1 MSEFYYGQVI
11 EYVDGTR
18 DLYFEEARRWA
29 KANNA
34 HFVEQES
41 FERDVTVE
49 ETYEEEVIHEAIYD
63 DEGNLVQEEWSELV
77 EKTREVVKQELVRP
91 FKIVEMTLEEKQ
103 EEVRQTR
110 ASLYEQKKD
119 PITCQIQAL
128 RDEEQTD
135 EVVAEI
141 ENLKAERAAVVAEIK
156 EQNPY
161 PVEPIEKIEELPVE
175 GNSVAEVIVSEM
187 EMTEE

>member
-1 MSEFYYGQVI
+1 MFYYGQII

-18 DLYFEEARRWA
+18 DLNFEAARKWA
-29 KANNA
+29 EENNA
-34 HFVEQES
+34 HFLEIEPKEDGVRQFKIIEL
-41 FERDVTVE
+41 T
-49 ETYEEEVIHEAIYD
+49 
-63 DEGNLVQEEWSELV
+63 LV
-77 EKTREVVKQELVRP
+77 EKH
-91 FKIVEMTLEEKQ
+91 
-103 EEVRQTR
+103 EEVRLTR
-110 ASLYEQKKD
+110 ASLYAQKKD

-161 PVEPIEKIEELPVE
+161 PVEPIEKIEELPVVE
-175 GNSVAEVIVSEM
+175 ESSEAEVVVSE
-187 EMTEE
+187 TENTIEEID

>member
-1 MSEFYYGQVI
+1 MFYYGQII

-18 DLYFEEARRWA
+18 DLNFEAARKWCDE
-29 KANNA
+29 NNA
-34 HFVEQES
+34 HFLEIEPK
-41 FERDVTVE
+41 ED
-49 ETYEEEVIHEAIYD
+49 
-63 DEGNLVQEEWSELV
+63 G
-77 EKTREVVKQELVRP
+77 VRQ
-91 FKIVEMTLEEKQ
+91 FKIVELTLAEMQ
-103 EEVRQTR
+103 EEVRLTR
-110 ASLYEQKKD
+110 ASLYAQKKD

-161 PVEPIEKIEELPVE
+161 PAEPIEKIEELLVIE
-175 GNSVAEVIVSEM
+175 ESSEAEVVVSEM
-187 EMTEE
+187 ENTIEEID

>member
-1 MSEFYYGQVI
+1 MFYYGQII

-18 DLYFEEARRWA
+18 DLNFEAARQWCDE
-29 KANNA
+29 NNA
-34 HFVEQES
+34 HFLEIEPK
-41 FERDVTVE
+41 ED
-49 ETYEEEVIHEAIYD
+49 
-63 DEGNLVQEEWSELV
+63 G
-77 EKTREVVKQELVRP
+77 VRQ
-91 FKIVEMTLEEKQ
+91 FKIVELTLFEMQ
-103 EEVRQTR
+103 EEVRLTR
-110 ASLYEQKKD
+110 ASLYAQKKD

-161 PVEPIEKIEELPVE
+161 PVEPIEKIEEFPVVE
-175 GNSVAEVIVSEM
+175 ESSETEATVSEM
-187 EMTEE
+187 ETVEE

>member
-34 HFVEQES
+34 HFIEQES

-49 ETYEEEVIHEAIYD
+49 ETYEEEVIHEAVYD

-103 EEVRQTR
+103 EEVRLNR
-110 ASLYEQKKD
+110 ASLYTQKKD

-141 ENLKAERAAVVAEIK
+141 ENLKTERAAVVAEIK

-161 PVEPIEKIEELPVE
+161 PVV
-175 GNSVAEVIVSEM
+175 VSEM

>member
-1 MSEFYYGQVI
+1 MEKITDEVTEEVLDKIFEEVVEIEEETFYYGQII

-18 DLYFEEARRWA
+18 DLRFENARKWA
-29 KANNA
+29 KENNA
-34 HFVEQES
+34 HFLEIEPKEDGVRQFQIIEL
-41 FERDVTVE
+41 
-49 ETYEEEVIHEAIYD
+49 TY
-63 DEGNLVQEEWSELV
+63 
-77 EKTREVVKQELVRP
+77 
-91 FKIVEMTLEEKQ
+91 EEKQ
-103 EEVRQTR
+103 EEVRLTR
-110 ASLYEQKKD
+110 ASLYAQKKD

-161 PVEPIEKIEELPVE
+161 PVD
-175 GNSVAEVIVSEM
+175 
-187 EMTEE
+187 

>member
-1 MSEFYYGQVI
+1 MFYYGQII

-18 DLYFEEARRWA
+18 DLNFEAARQWCDE
-29 KANNA
+29 NNA
-34 HFVEQES
+34 HFLEIEPK
-41 FERDVTVE
+41 ED
-49 ETYEEEVIHEAIYD
+49 
-63 DEGNLVQEEWSELV
+63 G
-77 EKTREVVKQELVRP
+77 VRQ
-91 FKIVEMTLEEKQ
+91 FKIVELTLAEMQ
-103 EEVRQTR
+103 EEVRLTR
-110 ASLYEQKKD
+110 ASLYAQKKD

-161 PVEPIEKIEELPVE
+161 PAEPIEKIEELPVVE
-175 GNSVAEVIVSEM
+175 ESSEAEVVISE
-187 EMTEE
+187 TENTIEEID

>member
-11 EYVDGTR
+11 EYIDGTR

-34 HFVEQES
+34 HFLEQES
-41 FERDVTVE
+41 FERDITVE
-49 ETYEEEVIHEAIYD
+49 ETYEEEVIHEAVYD

-91 FKIVEMTLEEKQ
+91 FKIIEMTLEEKQ
-103 EEVRQTR
+103 EGVRLTR
-110 ASLYEQKKD
+110 ASLYAQKKD

-141 ENLKAERAAVVAEIK
+141 ENLKAERAEIVARIK
-156 EQNPY
+156 EENPY
-161 PVEPIEKIEELPVE
+161 PEASEEQASDAEAPIEDVIDELL
-175 GNSVAEVIVSEM
+175 AK
-187 EMTEE
+187 